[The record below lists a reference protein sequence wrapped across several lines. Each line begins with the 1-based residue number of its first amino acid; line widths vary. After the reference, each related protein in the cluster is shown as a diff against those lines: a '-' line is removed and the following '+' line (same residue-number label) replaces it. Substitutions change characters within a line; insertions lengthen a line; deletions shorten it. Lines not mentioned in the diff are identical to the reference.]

1 MARNDEY
8 CCCPWTAAS
17 FPGVS
22 ALARIRST
30 YMNRPRPWKKITTRM
45 ERSFAYC
52 LESGLALFHKAG
64 HTLDT
69 KGSCMARD
77 TSPEAQ
83 ANPGARALGPTLISH
98 CCLDVPIFRTIFTRK

>member
-30 YMNRPRPWKKITTRM
+30 YINRSRPRKITTRM
-45 ERSFAYC
+45 ERSFATGWKV
-52 LESGLALFHKAG
+52 GLFCSIG
-64 HTLDT
+64 
-69 KGSCMARD
+69 
-77 TSPEAQ
+77 
-83 ANPGARALGPTLISH
+83 LGT
-98 CCLDVPIFRTIFTRK
+98 RWTRKVAVWLAIHLPGHKLTPELGRVTQP